1 MAVPLLSTVLL
12 STALPV
18 SAGTGSNGLGGSS
31 ESEAVASTAAAS
43 TDEEQSGDH
52 EGEDGGLHSSR
63 ISAKVTPLD
72 VEGVPRRP
80 KPVID
85 TGNKYL
91 VSGTLRPGF
100 RIPGGAVLQPS
111 FLGFGTLR
119 TALQSVTLDDGS
131 ERTEWAN
138 RLDLGFNLQL
148 TGSERVVI
156 GFRVL
161 GSDGFTGYSF
171 DPLPGEDRWQED
183 LNAEVQTLFFEGDI
197 GELFPNMDRAETGR
211 SDIGFSLGRQRLFF
225 QEGMLINDTIDGLGL
240 TRNTLQPGVSNF
252 RLTVFIGAD
261 NLHRNNNV
269 DDDSRLFAILTS
281 TDFRRSTM
289 DLDLAW
295 VTGGEVDGVATD
307 GVATDGVATD
317 QVALGVSLVQRI
329 RKTNSSFR
337 ILVSQA
343 LEDEVAGLA
352 TDGALFFTELSWVP
366 HYSHDL
372 LYVNVFA
379 TADEFTSAARD
390 PTTGRG
396 PLARVGISFAA
407 PGIGRL
413 GSPLSNRANDVVGG
427 AFGYQKFMHSNRRQL
442 IFEVATR
449 LSTVSENPH
458 SGAFAIR
465 YQAAFGRR
473 SVLVADVFVGYYEE
487 PLVRRG
493 TLEFETLRPGARL
506 EYQLRF

>member
-1 MAVPLLSTVLL
+1 MAVALL
-12 STALPV
+12 STAPPV
-18 SAGTGSNGLGGSS
+18 AAATGLSDGLGGSS
-31 ESEAVASTAAAS
+31 EPEAVAST
-43 TDEEQSGDH
+43 DEEHSGEH
-52 EGEDGGLHSSR
+52 EGEGGGHHSSR
-63 ISAKVTPLD
+63 ISAEVVRLD
-72 VEGVPRRP
+72 VEGIPKRP

-91 VSGTLRPGF
+91 VSGKLRPGF
-100 RIPGGAVLQPS
+100 RVPGGAVWQPS

-119 TALQSVTLDDGS
+119 TALQSVTMDDGS

-148 TGSERVVI
+148 TGSERLVI

-161 GSDGFTGYSF
+161 GADGFTGYSF

-197 GELFPNMDRAETGR
+197 GELFPNMDRSETGR
-211 SDIGFSLGRQRLFF
+211 SDVGFSLGRQRLFF

-252 RLTVFIGAD
+252 RVTLFIGAD

-269 DDDSRLFAILTS
+269 DDDSRLLAILTS

-289 DLDLAW
+289 DLDVAW
-295 VTGGEVDGVATD
+295 VTDGEV
-307 GVATDGVATD
+307 DGVATD
-317 QVALGVSLVQRI
+317 QVALGLSLVQRI

-352 TDGALFFTELSWVP
+352 TDGALFFSELSWVP

-372 LYVNVFA
+372 VYFNVFA

-396 PLARVGISFAA
+396 PLARAGISFAA

-427 AFGYQKFMHSNRRQL
+427 AFGYQKFMHDNRRQL
-442 IFEVATR
+442 IFEVAAR

-458 SGAFAIR
+458 SGAFAVR

-473 SVLVADVFVGYYEE
+473 TVLVADAFVGYYEE
-487 PLVRRG
+487 PLALPATVA
-493 TLEFETLRPGARL
+493 FETLRPGARL

>member
-1 MAVPLLSTVLL
+1 MA
-12 STALPV
+12 A
-18 SAGTGSNGLGGSS
+18 
-31 ESEAVASTAAAS
+31 
-43 TDEEQSGDH
+43 TDEEHSGDH
-52 EGEDGGLHSSR
+52 EGEERGAHSSR
-63 ISAKVTPLD
+63 ISDKVIPLD
-72 VEGVPRRP
+72 IEGIPERP

-100 RIPGGAVLQPS
+100 RIPGGAIWQPS

-119 TALQSVTLDDGS
+119 TALQSVTMGDGS
-131 ERTEWAN
+131 QRSEWAT

-161 GSDGFTGYSF
+161 GSDGFTGYTS
-171 DPLPGEDRWQED
+171 DPLPGEGRWQED
-183 LNAEVQTLFFEGDI
+183 LNADVQTLFFEGDI
-197 GELFPNMDRAETGR
+197 GELFPNMDRSETGR

-240 TRNTLQPGVSNF
+240 TRNTLQPGVANF
-252 RLTVFIGAD
+252 RVTLFLGAD
-261 NLHRNNNV
+261 NLHRNNNAA
-269 DDDSRLFAILTS
+269 DDSRLVALLTS

-289 DLDLAW
+289 DLDIAW
-295 VTGGEVDGVATD
+295 VTEGEVDAVG
-307 GVATDGVATD
+307 TDGVATD
-317 QVALGVSLVQRI
+317 QLALGVSLVQRI
-329 RKTNSSFR
+329 GKTNSSFR
-337 ILVSQA
+337 ILVSRA
-343 LEDEVAGLA
+343 LEAEISGLV
-352 TDGALFFTELSWVP
+352 TDGALFFSELSWVP

-372 LYVNVFA
+372 LYLNLFA

-407 PGIGRL
+407 PGIGRF
-413 GSPLSNRANDVVGG
+413 GSALSNRANDVVGS
-427 AFGYQKFMHSNRRQL
+427 AFGYQKFMHDDRRQL
-442 IFEVATR
+442 IFEIATR
-449 LSTVSENPH
+449 FSTASENPH
-458 SGAFAIR
+458 SAAIAVR

-473 SVLVADVFVGYYEE
+473 SVLVADAFVGYIEE
-487 PLVRRG
+487 PLALPVAG
-493 TLEFETLRPGARL
+493 EFETLRPGARL